1 MKNTIFNIKSY
12 VLLASLAVLTLLSCS
27 EDNDLVGDPFVVA
40 FEQPDLNTSEMAL
53 QEVIL
58 MDYSKIAEQSGTF
71 EITIDSQNALEYAV
85 DYVTV
90 PEAIDNVI
98 SMSIE
103 TGTEEN
109 SIVFETLSNN
119 IDEATVISLTVTNID
134 YQYSNIQGNSQLIIS
149 SNISSSGAIE
159 PELGGPNEGNQVYI
173 DLSSR
178 STTEVQRDSW
188 DLGFYN
194 GNEFRVT
201 INGSIYMATAALSET
216 NIDAVSASGVSAL
229 QSQVAVGTFNPDNAN
244 YVDAPNGNI
253 LETAIDEISVND
265 AENPVYLVNLGYEVG
280 TADAN
285 VGSVVISGD
294 HRGWKKIRIL
304 RNGNDYVLQYA
315 DLDDTTHQEIT
326 ISKNELYNL
335 KHFSFNTNTIVDVE
349 PQKEK
354 WDICFTVFTNLI
366 PGSGSYGYSDFIMH
380 NRKGGALAYQV
391 NTSDYEYDDFVLSNI
406 NEANFSEDQ
415 TVIGSNWRSVFSGGS
430 VHTDRFFIV
439 KDPNGNIYKLKFIA
453 LTNENG
459 ERGYPE
465 FEYELL
471 TEL

>member
-1 MKNTIFNIKSY
+1 MKKTIFNIKTY
-12 VLLASLAVLTLLSCS
+12 MLLACLAVLTLLSCS

-40 FEQPDLNTSEMAL
+40 FSQPDLNTSDMAL

-58 MDYSKIAEQSGTF
+58 MDYSRITSQSGTF
-71 EITIDSQNALEYAV
+71 EITIDSQNALEYGV
-85 DYVTV
+85 DYVTI

-201 INGSIYMATAALSET
+201 INGSIYMAAAALSET
-216 NIDAVSASGVSAL
+216 NIDAVSASDVSAL

-285 VGSVVISGD
+285 AGSVVISGD

-304 RNGNDYVLQYA
+304 RSGNNYVLQYA
-315 DLDDTTHQEIT
+315 DLDDSTHQEIT

-335 KHFSFNTNTIVDVE
+335 RHFSFNTNTIVDVE

-391 NTSDYEYDDFVLSNI
+391 NTSDHEYDDFVLSNI

-415 TVIGSNWRSVFSGGS
+415 TVIGSNWRDVFSGGN
-430 VHTDRFFIV
+430 VYTDRFFIV

-471 TEL
+471 TEQ